1 MFKESEITEPPV
13 DEYGELTTRIRRL
26 IVSFFV
32 DIARDQ
38 PQTLDHIRKTCS
50 RMCDQDV
57 SSEALSEDI
66 RSINHDLENDPHWVR
81 DQSCELGMAT
91 RTKIFDAVIQVL
103 NDSGIAIAEH
113 AERLSE
119 FGSHLIL
126 DDETVTA
133 TIARHVG

>member
-1 MFKESEITEPPV
+1 MFKESEITQPPV
-13 DEYGELTTRIRRL
+13 DEFGELTTRIRRL

-38 PQTLDHIRKTCS
+38 LQTLDHIRKTCS
-50 RMCDQDV
+50 RMFDQDV
-57 SSEALSEDI
+57 SSETLSEDM
-66 RSINHDLENDPHWVR
+66 RTINHEIESTDHWVR
-81 DQSCELGMAT
+81 DQSCEMGMAT

-113 AERLSE
+113 TERLSE

-133 TIARHVG
+133 TIARHVV